1 MKCFSM
7 FSGVGNFEVALQN
20 LGHEIVGAC
29 EIDKYARTIYE
40 RHFPGI
46 TIHHDATTLS
56 PESLPSFDLLCAG
69 FPCPDFSTSG
79 KRQGFSNPRGRL
91 FFEIIRIAQEKRPSI
106 LLLEN
111 VTGLLS
117 HKKGD
122 TFRTM
127 LQTLDEM
134 GYDAEWQVVNGKYF
148 LPQKRER
155 IIIIGHLRGAGTKQV
170 FPLGEIPDLD
180 DSKETPSNE
189 ITRAL
194 SAGGHSGG
202 LHSEMTMI
210 MLSNTKAN
218 IKQRVQK
225 RKETWCLDTSGSYF
239 AIKDLV
245 GHIRR
250 LTPTECERLQGM
262 KDGWTE
268 GVSDTQRYKCIGNAV
283 MVPMIQEIASKLTLS
298 RNEK

>member
-1 MKCFSM
+1 
-7 FSGVGNFEVALQN
+7 VLQR

-29 EIDKYARTIYE
+29 EIDKYARSIYE
-40 RHFPGI
+40 RHFPGVPVY
-46 TIHHDATTLS
+46 HDATALQT
-56 PESLPSFDLLCAG
+56 ESLPHFDLLCAG

-79 KRQGFSNPRGRL
+79 KREGFSNPRGRL
-91 FFEIIRIAQEKRPSI
+91 FFEIIRIAKEKRPSI

-111 VTGLLS
+111 VTGLLN

-127 LQTLDEM
+127 LKTLDEV
-134 GYDAEWQVVNGKYF
+134 GYDAEWQIINGKYF

-155 IIIIGHLRGAGTKQV
+155 IIIIGHLRGKRTKQV
-170 FPLGEIPDLD
+170 FPLGEIFDMD
-180 DSKETPSNE
+180 DKEETSSNE

-225 RKETWCLDTSGSYF
+225 RRETWCLDTSGSYF

-250 LTPTECERLQGM
+250 LTPLECERLQGIP
-262 KDGWTE
+262 DGWTK
-268 GVSDTQRYKCIGNAV
+268 GISDTQRYKCIGNAV
-283 MVPMIQEIASKLTLS
+283 MVPKIHEIARHLTIEGKV
-298 RNEK
+298 NE

>member
-1 MKCFSM
+1 MKCLSL
-7 FSGVGNFEVALQN
+7 FSGIGNFDLALQN

-29 EIDKYARTIYE
+29 EIDKYARSIYE
-40 RHFPGI
+40 KRFPGVPVY
-46 TIHHDATTLS
+46 HDATTLS
-56 PESLPSFDLLCAG
+56 PESLPYFDLLCAG

-79 KRQGFSNPRGRL
+79 KREGFSNPRGRL
-91 FFEIIRIAQEKRPSI
+91 FFEIIRIAKEKRPSI

-117 HKKGD
+117 HSKGD

-127 LQTLDEM
+127 LKALDEV
-134 GYDAEWQVVNGKYF
+134 GYDAEWQVINGKYF

-155 IIIIGHLRGAGTKQV
+155 IIIIGHLRGKRTKQV

-180 DSKETPSNE
+180 DKEKTSSNE

-210 MLSNTKAN
+210 MLSNTNAN

-250 LTPTECERLQGM
+250 LTPLECERLQGSP
-262 KDGWTE
+262 DNWTE
-268 GVSDTQRYKCIGNAV
+268 GISDTQRYKCIGNAV
-283 MVPMIQEIASKLTLS
+283 MVPVIEYIL
-298 RNEK
+298 EKMK

>member
-1 MKCFSM
+1 M
-7 FSGVGNFEVALQN
+7 
-20 LGHEIVGAC
+20 
-29 EIDKYARTIYE
+29 
-40 RHFPGI
+40 
-46 TIHHDATTLS
+46 
-56 PESLPSFDLLCAG
+56 LCAG

-79 KRQGFSNPRGRL
+79 KRQGFDNPRGRL
-91 FFEIIRIAQEKRPSI
+91 FFEIIRIAKSKRPSY
-106 LLLEN
+106 LFLEN
-111 VTGLLS
+111 VTGLLN
-117 HKKGD
+117 HKKGN
-122 TFRTM
+122 TFRKM
-127 LQTLDEM
+127 LEALDEV
-134 GYDAEWQVVNGKYF
+134 GYDAEWQVINGKYW

-155 IIIIGHLRGAGTKQV
+155 IIIIGHLRGKRTRQI
-170 FPLGEIPDLD
+170 FPIGEIPEMD
-180 DSKETPSNE
+180 DRKETPSNE

-250 LTPTECERLQGM
+250 LTPLEYERLQGFP
-262 KDGWTE
+262 DGWTN
-268 GVSDTQRYKCIGNAV
+268 GISDTQRYKSVGNAI
-283 MVPMIQEIASKLTLS
+283 MVPKIEYILSKL
-298 RNEK
+298 E